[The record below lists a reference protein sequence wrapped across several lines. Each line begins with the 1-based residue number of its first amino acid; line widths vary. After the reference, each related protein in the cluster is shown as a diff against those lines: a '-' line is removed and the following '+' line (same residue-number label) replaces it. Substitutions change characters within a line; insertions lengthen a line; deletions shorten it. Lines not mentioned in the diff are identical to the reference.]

1 MHFAPPSSLP
11 RAAVGYSP
19 ASHFALSPRLID
31 RSRRKLC
38 IPYTD
43 NVALHS
49 PHSPTDTAAINQ
61 YLLLA
66 KPTAANLQQRLC
78 GRHPMLGQ
86 TDGRCSVTQ
95 TLLYILCGQ
104 WQ

>member
-38 IPYTD
+38 IPYRHGHGHVSNFYIVDFKNLPQQVVGIQVIYTT
-43 NVALHS
+43 S
-49 PHSPTDTAAINQ
+49 PSSIC
-61 YLLLA
+61 
-66 KPTAANLQQRLC
+66 LC
-78 GRHPMLGQ
+78 HL
-86 TDGRCSVTQ
+86 
-95 TLLYILCGQ
+95 
-104 WQ
+104 